1 MSGGTFNPDSTL
13 AVILGASAWPGYDGF
28 QSSAAFRNSAEAFR
42 DYLLATDGLELPK
55 KNVKFL
61 FDAHDEPPDVLDD
74 IIRFVRERMKALKD
88 RGVDPSDLIVYY
100 VGHGGFANPSSDYFL
115 AMRSTRSADP
125 YLSSLPII
133 SLSRALNE
141 AARHLRRY
149 LILDCCFAAAA
160 YKTFQADGP
169 LSVAAVKVADAFP
182 RSGTALLCASGA
194 RDPAKAPPDLDRTM
208 FTGALLATLA
218 DGDDAA
224 PARLSLQDVGHLV
237 KRRIFESF
245 AADGVCPEV
254 LAPEQRLGRVDEVP
268 IFPNRATVRSASAE
282 AQGETEDEMPYQTG
296 RAALGEAEDAP
307 RRQTIE
313 ARDDP
318 RRNAPGQAKKAA
330 RRPAAA
336 GQTDVL
342 IASGRRPSGGETGPA
357 ASIVAAVRRARK
369 EVVWGAVA
377 GIVLLLTALGWLVSG
392 HPNAVQPSS
401 NASVVQPR
409 SNEGSTLIYKSVPL
423 LNSK

>member
-1 MSGGTFNPDSTL
+1 MSGGSFNPGSTL

-28 QSSAAFRNSAEAFR
+28 QSSPAFRNSAEAFR

-61 FDAHDEPPDVLDD
+61 FDVHDEPPDVLDD
-74 IIRFVRERMKALKD
+74 IIRFLRERMKALMD
-88 RGVDPSDLIVYY
+88 RGVDASDLIVYY

-169 LSVAAVKVADAFP
+169 LSVAAGKVADAFP
-182 RSGTALLCASGA
+182 KAGTALLCASGA
-194 RDPAKAPPDLDRTM
+194 RDPAKAPPNLDRTM

-218 DGDDAA
+218 DGDVAA
-224 PARLSLQDVGHLV
+224 PPRLSLQDVGHLV
-237 KRRIFESF
+237 KRRIFENF
-245 AADGVCPEV
+245 ATEGVCPEV

-268 IFPNRATVRSASAE
+268 IFPNAAIVRRASAE
-282 AQGETEDEMPYQTG
+282 AQRESEDEMRYQAE
-296 RAALGEAEDAP
+296 REALREAKDEK
-307 RRQTIE
+307 RLQTVE
-313 ARDDP
+313 AARDDAQWNALSQPKRAAP
-318 RRNAPGQAKKAA
+318 RS
-330 RRPAAA
+330 A
-336 GQTDVL
+336 GAGEAGVL
-342 IASGRRPSGGETGPA
+342 IAPVMQPPGGQKGPA
-357 ASIVAAVRRARK
+357 ASLVAVLRRARK
-369 EVVWGAVA
+369 EVVWGAIV
-377 GIVLLLTALGWLVSG
+377 GIVLFFAALGWLSLD
-392 HPNAVQPSS
+392 HRSAVQPS
-401 NASVVQPR
+401 NK
-409 SNEGSTLIYKSVPL
+409 EGTPL
-423 LNSK
+423 YTPGVSLLKPD